1 MLKFHNTLSNQLE
14 EFHPLNDNEVRMYIC
29 GPTVWNFA
37 HIGNFRT
44 FVFGD
49 ILRRY
54 LKFKGY
60 NLTHVMNL
68 TDVDDRI
75 IRESNKQNIS
85 IDEMTAPFIVAFWED
100 LDSLN
105 CERPE
110 VAPRATEHI
119 AEMISMIE
127 TLLENGYAYESDGSI
142 YYRISAFPEYGKLSK
157 IKFEGNIVG
166 GSERVDTDKYE
177 KEDARDFALWKL
189 VDTEDS
195 ASWDASF
202 GRGRPGWHIECSA
215 MAMKYLGETF
225 DIHAGG
231 IDLQFPHHENE
242 IAQSEGATGKCF
254 AKTWLHGEFLK
265 IDGEKMAK
273 TLGNE
278 FTLRDIIKRGVQP
291 LAVRYL
297 LLSVPYNKQLNFTFE
312 NLSGAETTI
321 ERLHD
326 FKKRLQEAHLTD
338 GINTDLQEKVRGF
351 LEDFETAMDDNL
363 NTSVALAALHN
374 LVREVNTALAHET
387 VLTEDRSF
395 ILHTIDR
402 FNSVFGIFIESKE
415 VILETEIKGLIEDR
429 REAKNNRDYEKADD
443 IRNYLL
449 SDGIEIEDTKL
460 GARWKR
466 IKEID
471 ESEKRIA
478 VILRR
483 FAGQKVSGSLFS
495 VNREITLPFFD
506 EIISDPK
513 DMKIDHKAISRDD
526 EWWVEVKLIQKPYK
540 FSPRIIQQMKDY
552 LEKIRPNKINST
564 VIWLAF
570 FGELPIKFTQE
581 LSYLGIFS
589 SSLNQIEELER
600 ILGIKS

>member
-1 MLKFHNTLSNQLE
+1 MLRFHNTLTNQLE

-75 IRESNKQNIS
+75 INESNKQKIS
-85 IDEMTAPFIVAFWED
+85 IDEMTAPFITAFWED
-100 LDSLN
+100 CDAIGL
-105 CERPE
+105 ERPE

-127 TLLENGYAYESDGSI
+127 TLLENGHAYESDGSI

-166 GSERVDTDKYE
+166 GSERVDTDKYD

-265 IDGEKMAK
+265 IDNEKMSK
-273 TLGNE
+273 SLGND
-278 FTLRDIIKRGVQP
+278 FTLRDIIGRGFKP
-291 LAVRYL
+291 LAIRYL
-297 LLSVPYNKQLNFTFE
+297 LFSVPYNKQLNFTFE
-312 NLSGAETTI
+312 NLKGAETTI

-338 GINTDLQEKVRGF
+338 GINTDLQEKVHGF
-351 LEDFETAMDDNL
+351 LKDFETAMDDNL

-395 ILHTIDR
+395 ILHTLDK
-402 FNSVFGIFIESKE
+402 FDSVFGIFGESKE
-415 VILETEIKGLIEDR
+415 EILDAEIEQLIEERQEAR
-429 REAKNNRDYEKADD
+429 RSRNFARSDEIRDLLNEK
-443 IRNYLL
+443 
-449 SDGIEIEDTKL
+449 GIVLEDTKD
-460 GARWKR
+460 GVRWKR
-466 IKEID
+466 K
-471 ESEKRIA
+471 
-478 VILRR
+478 
-483 FAGQKVSGSLFS
+483 
-495 VNREITLPFFD
+495 
-506 EIISDPK
+506 
-513 DMKIDHKAISRDD
+513 
-526 EWWVEVKLIQKPYK
+526 
-540 FSPRIIQQMKDY
+540 
-552 LEKIRPNKINST
+552 
-564 VIWLAF
+564 
-570 FGELPIKFTQE
+570 
-581 LSYLGIFS
+581 
-589 SSLNQIEELER
+589 
-600 ILGIKS
+600 